1 MAHFLSTYYL
11 PILNI
16 YLYLL
21 HTYTYY
27 LPIPITYLYLLP
39 TYTYNLPIP
48 ITYLYLLPAYTY
60 YLPIP
65 ITYLDLLPAYT
76 YYLPLPITYLY
87 LLPAYTYYLPIPTFE
102 KYSITAHH
110 KSQII
115 ERQKVFIN
123 WGTIGGSIIRKSEP
137 QRCELLAAKAS
148 RSVEIFFWSID
159 DNYIAFVRSRR
170 QIWYMGCRHSSVDS
184 STPSILPPRLWVPST
199 PSTLLSFYILK
210 GFM

>member
-48 ITYLYLLPAYTY
+48 ITYLY
-60 YLPIP
+60 
-65 ITYLDLLPAYT
+65 LLPAYT

-137 QRCELLAAKAS
+137 QRCELWRQKLAEALK
-148 RSVEIFFWSID
+148 FFS
-159 DNYIAFVRSRR
+159 
-170 QIWYMGCRHSSVDS
+170 GL
-184 STPSILPPRLWVPST
+184 STT
-199 PSTLLSFYILK
+199 TT
-210 GFM
+210 